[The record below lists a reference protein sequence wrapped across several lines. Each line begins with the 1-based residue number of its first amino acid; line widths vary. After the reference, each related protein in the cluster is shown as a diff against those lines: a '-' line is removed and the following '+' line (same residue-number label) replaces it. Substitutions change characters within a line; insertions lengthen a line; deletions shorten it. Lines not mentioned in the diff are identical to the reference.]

1 MQGFFNLLKINFIFI
16 ICISIANSFHTRHF
30 PTGLRTKAYL
40 ASLETVNSE
49 DLASKVISISPR
61 AMDHILSLK
70 SKQQG
75 DLSLRMG

>member
-1 MQGFFNLLKINFIFI
+1 MHRFFNLLKINFIFI
-16 ICISIANSFHTRHF
+16 ICVSIANSFHVRHF
-30 PTGLRTKAYL
+30 LTDHRTKANL

-61 AMDHILSLK
+61 AMDHISSLK